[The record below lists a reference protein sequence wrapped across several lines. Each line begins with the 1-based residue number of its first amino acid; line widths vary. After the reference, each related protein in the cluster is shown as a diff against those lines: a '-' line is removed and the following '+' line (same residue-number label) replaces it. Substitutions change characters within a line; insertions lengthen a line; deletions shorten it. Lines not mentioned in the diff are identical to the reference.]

1 MRENSAKNPS
11 LFTSQHSIYISAF
24 LVMKTKRSSYR
35 EAAKVFLDLSEMTS
49 GQLINT
55 IECAFI
61 GAYCYAIQQPVTVY
75 NISKLPFVG
84 CYRTAKRY
92 CNLMVEAGALEYTET
107 GAIAITEKGNETSDF
122 FFKALF
128 EMPSLVGNASL
139 GKNIL
144 VGSNRQSIKLIN
156 KTLNDA
162 AAGQ

>member
-1 MRENSAKNPS
+1 M
-11 LFTSQHSIYISAF
+11 ISV
-24 LVMKTKRSSYR
+24 LQEMNTKRNSYR
-35 EAAKVFLDLSEMTS
+35 EAAKIFLDISEISS
-49 GQLINT
+49 GHLINT

-92 CNLMVEAGALEYTET
+92 CDLMVDAGALEYTEN
-107 GAIAITEKGNETSDF
+107 GAVVITEKGNETSDF

-128 EMPSLVGNASL
+128 EMPSLVGNAGL

-144 VGSNRQSIKLIN
+144 IGSNRQSIKLIN

-162 AAGQ
+162 AADE

>member
-1 MRENSAKNPS
+1 MRENSAKT
-11 LFTSQHSIYISAF
+11 LTYFYISAF

-35 EAAKVFLDLSEMTS
+35 ETAKVFLDLSEMAS

-55 IECAFI
+55 IECVFI

-92 CNLMVEAGALEYTET
+92 CDLMVEAGALEYTET
-107 GAIAITEKGNETSDF
+107 GGIAITEKGNEISDF

-128 EMPSLVGNASL
+128 EMPSLVANAGLAENVS
-139 GKNIL
+139 IE
-144 VGSNRQSIKLIN
+144 SPRQTIALIN
-156 KTLNDA
+156 KILNVA
-162 AAGQ
+162 EARQ

>member
-1 MRENSAKNPS
+1 
-11 LFTSQHSIYISAF
+11 
-24 LVMKTKRSSYR
+24 MKTKRSSYR
-35 EAAKVFLDLSEMTS
+35 EAAKVFLDLSEITS

-92 CNLMVEAGALEYTET
+92 CDLMVEVGALDFTET
-107 GAIAITEKGNETSDF
+107 GAIVITEKGNETGDF

-128 EMPSLVGNASL
+128 EMPSLVGNAGLDENVS
-139 GKNIL
+139 IE
-144 VGSNRQSIKLIN
+144 SRRQTITLIN
-156 KTLNDA
+156 KILNVA
-162 AAGQ
+162 ETRQ

>member
-1 MRENSAKNPS
+1 MPILQNEQKIYKKET
-11 LFTSQHSIYISAF
+11 LIIYISVF
-24 LVMKTKRSSYR
+24 LLMKTKRSSYR
-35 EAAKVFLDLSEMTS
+35 EAAKVFLDLSEITS

-92 CNLMVEAGALEYTET
+92 CDLLVEAGALEYTEN

-128 EMPSLVGNASL
+128 EMPSLVGNAGL

-144 VGSNRQSIKLIN
+144 IGSNRQSTKLIN
-156 KTLNDA
+156 KTLNDEG
-162 AAGQ
+162 AGE